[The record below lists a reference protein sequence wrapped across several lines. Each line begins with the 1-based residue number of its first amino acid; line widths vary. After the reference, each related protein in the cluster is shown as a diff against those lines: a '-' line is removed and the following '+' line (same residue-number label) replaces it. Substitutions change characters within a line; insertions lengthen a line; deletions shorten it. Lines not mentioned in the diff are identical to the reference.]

1 MKKGATNNSEQGE
14 RLHLTGHNNTNRTPR
29 YAKIHWGVPRHKVR
43 GTLKG
48 TKAHLGMHISYYIE

>member
-29 YAKIHWGVPRHKVR
+29 YAKIH
-43 GTLKG
+43 
-48 TKAHLGMHISYYIE
+48 